1 LNKRSLKIVICAAVL
16 LAILLA
22 LILASAVPNRT
33 DYTFALGSG
42 RLREI
47 SKETND
53 AGHTVI
59 TLADDDYTYRYNL
72 SLRQLQSVLLNSS
85 RCEEIVKA
93 AENKSLKSAEP
104 DLELWLG
111 AAFPEADYTSL
122 ETELHTGS
130 GSPLEA
136 KRYWVKEWQGDIL
149 LNWASL
155 SFTADGRLCMLVRS
169 NNIMPAAEQKVSEAE
184 AVELAAQY
192 LGISGEFKEV
202 NLEKVVYGECVAWHI
217 ECSVEKGTMDTYY
230 ALYIDIESGEL
241 IEPALTTSA
250 E

>member
-1 LNKRSLKIVICAAVL
+1 MKKWAIIACALVS
-16 LAILLA
+16 LA
-22 LILASAVPNRT
+22 LIIALFFIFSPAGKE
-33 DYTFALGSG
+33 DYPFALGSG

-53 AGHTVI
+53 AGHAVI
-59 TLADDDYTYRYNL
+59 ILADDDYTYRYNF
-72 SLRQLQSVLLNSS
+72 SLRQLQTVLMNTA
-85 RCEEIVKA
+85 RCEEIVEA
-93 AENKSLKSAEP
+93 AEEKRLESAEP

-130 GSPLEA
+130 GSTLEA
-136 KRYWVKEWQGDIL
+136 KRYSVKEWQGDIL

-155 SFTADGRLCMLVRS
+155 SFTEDGRLCMLVRS

-192 LGISGEFKEV
+192 LGIGGEFKEL

-241 IEPALTTSA
+241 IEPVLTTSA
-250 E
+250 EE